1 MKKKI
6 VLGIMVIG
14 AILSTSAFKIQPIIA
29 SNYTYQLT
37 NPAIRS
43 LVPRD
48 PIVIVND
55 DNFTDYGFLGSG
67 SSGEPY
73 IIENYEII
81 TSNDTGIY
89 INGTT
94 KHFVVRNCYVHA
106 YWDGIVIEYAAEG
119 TVSITNTTCSNNRGD
134 GIRVFYS
141 NNATLTNNICN
152 NNYYWRSKGISLS
165 HSLGS
170 TVINNTCNIN
180 VWYGIFVRY
189 SPETILINNTCQA
202 NAIGIVLEYSIG
214 ASIINS
220 ICTNNYGVGIN
231 WAFGIR
237 IMDSSKIIVTD
248 NNCSNNANTGL
259 AISSSPEAVII
270 NNVCNNNYLS
280 HGLIDYLSHGLS
292 LYYSAG
298 ATLINNTCNNNKYQG
313 IFVSSSAGSTLIN
326 NTLQN
331 NGFYVAEDSIE
342 SYLNYT
348 LENNLINGKKLG
360 FYINLDELNL

>member
-1 MKKKI
+1 MKKKL
-6 VLGIMVIG
+6 VLGIIVIVV
-14 AILSTSAFKIQPIIA
+14 ILSTSIFRIQPIFA

-43 LVPRD
+43 LVPLD

-67 SSGEPY
+67 TSEEPY
-73 IIENYEII
+73 LIENYEII
-81 TSNDTGIY
+81 TSSDTGIY
-89 INGTT
+89 ITGTT
-94 KHFVVRNCYVHA
+94 KHFVIRNCYVHA

-119 TVSITNTTCSNNRGD
+119 TVSISNTTCSNNRGD

-165 HSLGS
+165 HSSGS

-180 VWYGIFVRY
+180 YYYGIFVRY
-189 SPETILINNTCQA
+189 SPETVLINNTCQA
-202 NAIGIVLEYSIG
+202 NHWGIFLEYSFG

-220 ICTNNYGVGIN
+220 IFTNNYYVGIS
-231 WAFGIR
+231 
-237 IMDSSKIIVTD
+237 IMDSSEIIVTN
-248 NNCSNNANTGL
+248 NNCSNNGYTGL
-259 AISSSPEAVII
+259 AITSSPEAVII

-280 HGLIDYLSHGLS
+280 HGLSM
-292 LYYSAG
+292 YYSAR

-313 IFVSSSAGSTLIN
+313 IFISGSAGSTLIN
-326 NTLQN
+326 NTIQN
-331 NGFYVAEDSIE
+331 NGFYVSEDSIE

-348 LENNLINGKKLG
+348 LENN
-360 FYINLDELNL
+360 